1 MEPHPP
7 PNLSA
12 YHRLGPHMND
22 NHPFDSHPFPVGVDR
37 LAWPGILALNA
48 FLICGSGCVLVALTS
63 WYR

>member
-1 MEPHPP
+1 
-7 PNLSA
+7 
-12 YHRLGPHMND
+12 MND
-22 NHPFDSHPFPVGVDR
+22 NRAFRSDPLPVSDR